1 MSLLSCDLHR
11 LFHQLAIARNEH
23 ELRSHFMD
31 TAGELFTAKFWGV
44 SVVDDNHNVVA
55 CEMHGL
61 PDYSLDEYNEA
72 GGTAADP
79 VMRLVIERHAP
90 AHNLLISDPKDWQR
104 SSIYQHVGL
113 RYGIEH
119 MMIAPLVGS
128 GQLIG
133 KIFAMRNR
141 DAKPFNAEDA
151 IAISAVCIHL
161 STCMAKL
168 QVQPKE
174 LDSPPT
180 PLTSREQQIAEL
192 VAQGLNNVE
201 IGVMLGITRHSVKQ
215 ALKRMF
221 RKLDV
226 SARAELVAKIYAVRR
241 SPFEP

>member
-1 MSLLSCDLHR
+1 MSLLSCDLHG

-31 TAGELFTAKFWGV
+31 TAGELFAAKFWGV

-55 CEMHGL
+55 CEMQGL
-61 PDYSLDEYNEA
+61 SDYSLDEYNSA

-90 AHNLLISDPKDWQR
+90 AHNLLISNPEDWPR

-133 KIFAMRNR
+133 KIFVMRGR
-141 DAKPFNAEDA
+141 DAKPFNAEDSFA
-151 IAISAVCIHL
+151 IGAICIHL

-168 QVQPKE
+168 QIQPKE
-174 LDSPPT
+174 LYSPPT
-180 PLTSREQQIAEL
+180 SLTCRELQIAEL

-201 IGVMLGITRHSVKQ
+201 IGVTLGITRHSVKQ

-226 SARAELVAKIYAVRR
+226 SARAELVAKIY
-241 SPFEP
+241 SKLNF